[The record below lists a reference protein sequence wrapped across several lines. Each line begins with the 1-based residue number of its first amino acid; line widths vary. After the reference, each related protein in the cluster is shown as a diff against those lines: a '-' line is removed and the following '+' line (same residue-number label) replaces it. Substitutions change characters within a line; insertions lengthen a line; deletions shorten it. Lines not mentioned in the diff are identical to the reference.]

1 MGLTESVVGEKPRR
15 PLVLAAIDDAVIG
28 AVLGAEGLNAEL
40 NSPNPSEALLALR
53 TTRGGGAVCF
63 GGAGFGGGFGP
74 VSKNPPPASGGGIE
88 TCGGLEN

>member
-1 MGLTESVVGEKPRR
+1 M
-15 PLVLAAIDDAVIG
+15 LAAIEDAVIG

-74 VSKNPPPASGGGIE
+74 VSKKLPPASGGGLKA
-88 TCGGLEN
+88 CGGLVN